1 MSRFFCKNSIVNCSI
16 DVLLYMKKYVY
27 KPYEQTYPEMFR
39 REKNRLDKLLPNNY
53 VIEHIGSTAVPG
65 LGGKGIIDIYIT
77 VSQDQLS
84 QVKQELESVGYIHI
98 PEVGEGERLYF
109 RIDLPDKLE
118 KIRRYHVHISE
129 HGNKDFLQAVAFR
142 NYLREN
148 KDAKVE
154 YIAIKQQAVK
164 EAAGDKE
171 IYMRIKKPFIRK
183 VLNKTIEGRK

>member
-1 MSRFFCKNSIVNCSI
+1 
-16 DVLLYMKKYVY
+16 
-27 KPYEQTYPEMFR
+27 MFR

-118 KIRRYHVHISE
+118 KIRRYHVHIAE
-129 HGNKDFLQAVAFR
+129 HGNKDFLQTVAFR